1 MPSWQRQPASRSG
14 KTRSPKCLLCCP
26 RHRASGAFRGSLAL
40 RRVFNSELARVHCAP
55 VAGPRARE
63 RARWQ
68 PFSRTRR
75 PSICSCSSLFPSRG
89 GWPCPPPPPPRGA
102 ARRGSDRGSERR
114 RGVLAA
120 RGRCG
125 RRPPRRAEALPAS
138 RDKQLRC
145 VRVCARPRGSEGSFV
160 GVTRA
165 ACGVARVGHLI
176 GACVVREARHADA
189 LRAASASPSP
199 SPSAA
204 RCCCSA
210 AQQPRASPLV
220 AWWAPA
226 RPQACSC
233 CSCAASFPACPRQAG
248 CRPRRPKSCPKWP
261 SKCASRPSCSRAWRA
276 PWPRRCALKRLEGWS
291 PKP

>member
-1 MPSWQRQPASRSG
+1 MPA
-14 KTRSPKCLLCCP
+14 
-26 RHRASGAFRGSLAL
+26 AAAA
-40 RRVFNSELARVHCAP
+40 AR
-55 VAGPRARE
+55 
-63 RARWQ
+63 
-68 PFSRTRR
+68 
-75 PSICSCSSLFPSRG
+75 
-89 GWPCPPPPPPRGA
+89 RGA
-102 ARRGSDRGSERR
+102 ARQRPWQRTPSRRARRARPLRAASAAPR
-114 RGVLAA
+114 RGAPCEQ
-120 RGRCG
+120 RQT
-125 RRPPRRAEALPAS
+125 AE
-138 RDKQLRC
+138 
-145 VRVCARPRGSEGSFV
+145 VWRVCARPRGSEGSFV

-165 ACGVARVGHLI
+165 ARGVARVGYLT

-189 LRAASASPSP
+189 LRAVSASPSPSP

-210 AQQPRASPLV
+210 AQRPRASPLV

-226 RPQACSC
+226 RPQARSC